1 MSGEQLAVSSE
12 QSAVHHSPFTIH
24 HSPVSQS
31 LSLSVS
37 PSPVSPLAWDAGD
50 PIITGMAHDLMR
62 GLKQGPFWVMEQQAG
77 HINWAETNHAVR
89 PETVRL
95 WTWHAV
101 ASGAETIVYFRWRAA
116 IMAQEQ
122 YHSGLLRHDRSPDV
136 GTEALQQ
143 LMAEKESLDRI
154 AAAPLQP
161 AVALLFTYDDLWAL
175 QRQPQSQ
182 ESGYLRHLFTF
193 YQALSWLGIPVDLV
207 SPDADWSRY
216 RLLLAPTAHIG
227 TPAMAEKLT
236 RFVSDGGTLLM
247 GVRSGFKTESNLVTA
262 QPLPGDFR
270 ALTGVTVT
278 SWQALPEGVT
288 VSLSTQYSVLSP
300 QPSALSP
307 QPSALSTAATWIE
320 TLQPA
325 HDGVKVWARYQGWPG
340 EGMAALTEHEVGR
353 GRVFTLGFFPTHEQ
367 ALALIPTLAEQTS
380 IPHLE
385 PLPDGVVAIPRGD
398 FWVVLNFTEGPVAI
412 RIGENEVTVRPRD
425 IWLANGQR

>member
-1 MSGEQLAVSSE
+1 
-12 QSAVHHSPFTIH
+12 
-24 HSPVSQS
+24 
-31 LSLSVS
+31 
-37 PSPVSPLAWDAGD
+37 
-50 PIITGMAHDLMR
+50 MR

-116 IMAQEQ
+116 LMAQEQ

-136 GTEALQQ
+136 GYEALRV
-143 LMAEKESLDRI
+143 LMAEKEQLDRV

-182 ESGYLRHLFTF
+182 ESGYLRHLFAF
-193 YQALSWLGIPVDLV
+193 YQALSRLGIPVDLV

-216 RLLLAPTAHIG
+216 RLLLAPTAHLG
-227 TPAMAEKLT
+227 TPALAEKLT
-236 RFVSDGGTLLM
+236 HFANDGGTLLL

-288 VSLSTQYSVLSP
+288 VPLSTQH
-300 QPSALSP
+300 
-307 QPSALSTAATWIE
+307 SALSTAATWIE
-320 TLQPA
+320 TLQPPMM
-325 HDGVKVWARYQGWPG
+325 GSRC
-340 EGMAALTEHEVGR
+340 GR
-353 GRVFTLGFFPTHEQ
+353 GIGNGRV
-367 ALALIPTLAEQTS
+367 
-380 IPHLE
+380 
-385 PLPDGVVAIPRGD
+385 RG
-398 FWVVLNFTEGPVAI
+398 W
-412 RIGENEVTVRPRD
+412 RR
-425 IWLANGQR
+425 